1 MQEYELELKRNAK
14 TIGEMEADNGNKT
27 NQIYKLEGTVR
38 QLEEERFRL
47 QDQIRELEADKR
59 RNIDLKNQESRMNLD
74 QKQLQISNLRQQSTR
89 LQL

>member
-47 QDQIRELEADKR
+47 QD
-59 RNIDLKNQESRMNLD
+59 
-74 QKQLQISNLRQQSTR
+74 
-89 LQL
+89 